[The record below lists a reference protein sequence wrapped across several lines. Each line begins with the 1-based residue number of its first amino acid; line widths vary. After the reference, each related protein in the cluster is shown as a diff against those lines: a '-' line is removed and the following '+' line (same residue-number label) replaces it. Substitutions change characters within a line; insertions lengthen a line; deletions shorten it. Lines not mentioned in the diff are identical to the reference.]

1 MTETTDRGEEVIQL
15 LEERLTVGKRTVETG
30 RVRVTTTVEERTET
44 IAAELLREN
53 VTVERTPI
61 NREIEASPEVRW
73 EGDTFIVPVVEEVLV
88 VEKRLVL
95 KEELRIRPNKSVERV
110 EQPVVVRR
118 TVASIERSG
127 PRGDGTAPS
136 TTEPTNA

>member
-1 MTETTDRGEEVIQL
+1 MSDQTESVEEVIL
-15 LEERLTVGKRTVETG
+15 LVEEHLTVGKRVVETG

-53 VTVERTPI
+53 VVVERTPI
-61 NREIEASPEVRW
+61 NREIEATPEVRW
-73 EGDTFIVPVVEEVLV
+73 EGDTFIVPIVEEVLV

-95 KEELRIRPNKSVERV
+95 KEELRIRPQKSTEHV

-127 PRGDGTAPS
+127 PRGDG
-136 TTEPTNA
+136 